1 MDRGFNNKDK
11 TVTYKIIPLLP
22 NRLNVGGF
30 LSFQVKVT
38 SNQLWNANYSAHQ
51 TYLHSRIVS
60 LKEKGLGYRKIAQQL
75 NSEGIKT
82 PRGKQFLPAS
92 VHSILKK
99 KKIRDTRMNQQFDK
113 EVSALELEYI
123 DS

>member
-11 TVTYKIIPLLP
+11 TVAYKIIPLSQ
-22 NRLNVGGF
+22 NRLNMGGF

-38 SNQLWNANYSAHQ
+38 SNQLSNANYSAHQ

-75 NSEGIKT
+75 NSEGIKR

-99 KKIRDTRMNQQFDK
+99 KNIREERLNKEFKK
-113 EVSALELEYI
+113 EVSEFKLDHA
-123 DS
+123 

>member
-1 MDRGFNNKDK
+1 M
-11 TVTYKIIPLLP
+11 
-22 NRLNVGGF
+22 GGF

-51 TYLHSRIVS
+51 AYLHSRIVS

-99 KKIRDTRMNQQFDK
+99 KNIREERLNKEFKT
-113 EVSALELEYI
+113 EVSEFKLDYV
-123 DS
+123 

>member
-1 MDRGFNNKDK
+1 M
-11 TVTYKIIPLLP
+11 
-22 NRLNVGGF
+22 
-30 LSFQVKVT
+30 KVT

-82 PRGKQFLPAS
+82 PPGATHLYKLGFANECKNEALRAEGL
-92 VHSILKK
+92 IGLKG
-99 KKIRDTRMNQQFDK
+99 F
-113 EVSALELEYI
+113 
-123 DS
+123 